1 MDCTSACVYGSIRLC
16 LTCHYDANG
25 RKPSKLKICL
35 PIFIDIAQILV
46 SYYAENRSDTINM
59 DGTRPLQSHVDM
71 LLEVVVDRCIAV
83 LAPTLK

>member
-1 MDCTSACVYGSIRLC
+1 
-16 LTCHYDANG
+16 
-25 RKPSKLKICL
+25 
-35 PIFIDIAQILV
+35 
-46 SYYAENRSDTINM
+46 M